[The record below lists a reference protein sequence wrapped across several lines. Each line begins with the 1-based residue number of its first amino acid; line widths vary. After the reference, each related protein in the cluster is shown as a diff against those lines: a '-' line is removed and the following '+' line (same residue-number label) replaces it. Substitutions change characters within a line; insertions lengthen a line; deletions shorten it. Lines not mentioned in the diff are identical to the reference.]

1 VNRTANGPSDEF
13 IVREE
18 VQSVAV
24 LLQEGAAPPV
34 NLLAIR
40 RQKNDRPLRTEQLPR
55 AMQHLPLCALNIHLD
70 DIGSRLL
77 LDIGIEARAGNAE
90 QAIAGNLTLSEGDR
104 FVRPTH
110 GSRHDHAILETI
122 ERNVAT

>member
-1 VNRTANGPSDEF
+1 
-13 IVREE
+13 
-18 VQSVAV
+18 
-24 LLQEGAAPPV
+24 
-34 NLLAIR
+34 
-40 RQKNDRPLRTEQLPR
+40 
-55 AMQHLPLCALNIHLD
+55 MQHLPLCALNIHLD

-104 FVRPTH
+104 FVCPTH